1 MAFENLSSR
10 FQMALRKITGKARLT
25 ENDIDLMMREVR
37 LSLLEADVNY
47 RVVKEFTEEVKQ
59 QAYGEKILK
68 GLNPGQQVVK
78 IVNDELTKLM
88 GDKATEL
95 KLNSDSITVILMVGL
110 QGAGKTTS
118 AGKLA
123 NYIRKNNN
131 KKPLLVAA
139 DIYRPAAIEQL
150 QTVGKQ
156 LDIPVFEMGK
166 IQPETIVKKALEH
179 ANSND
184 FDLVII
190 DTAGRLH
197 IDESMMDEIK
207 NIEKIT
213 NPNEV
218 LLTVDAMTG
227 QDAVNVAKSFDEALS
242 LTGCI
247 LTKLDGDTRGGA
259 ALSIRKITGVPIKFS
274 GTGEKL
280 TDIEVFHPERMA
292 SRILGMGDVMSLVE
306 KATAEIDEDEAMN
319 MMEKMMSGK
328 FNYNDL
334 LKQMKMI
341 KRMGKFSGLLK
352 MMPGMS
358 QMANMDKVD
367 DKQLIYIEAIV
378 SSMTKDERKNPLL
391 VERSSSR
398 RNRIARGSGRST
410 TEVNRLIQTLD
421 KQKKMMKRFQNMSPE
436 RLQNMGNQMTGLP
449 GSNPSAVPGANPFQ
463 PKMSR
468 AQRRANKK
476 KKGGY

>member
-10 FQMALRKITGKARLT
+10 FQMALRRVTGKAKLS
-25 ENDIDLMMREVR
+25 ENDIDQMMREVR

-47 RVVKEFTEEVKQ
+47 KVVKEFTEEVKQ
-59 QAYGEKILK
+59 QAYGEKIFK

-88 GDKATEL
+88 GEETAT
-95 KLNSDSITVILMVGL
+95 LNLNPSGMTVMLMVGL

-123 NYIRKNNN
+123 NYIRKNDSKN
-131 KKPLLVAA
+131 PMLIAA

-150 QTVGKQ
+150 ETVGKQ
-156 LDIPVFEMGK
+156 LEIPVFQMGK
-166 IQPETIVKKALEH
+166 IQPETIVKEGLKH
-179 ANSND
+179 ATKEGY
-184 FDLVII
+184 DLVII

-197 IDESMMDEIK
+197 VDDTMMTEIK

-213 NPNEV
+213 SPDEV

-227 QDAVNVAKSFDEALS
+227 QDAVNVAKSFNEALT

-352 MMPGMS
+352 MIPGMS
-358 QMANMDKVD
+358 NMANVDQID
-367 DKQLIYIEAIV
+367 DKQLIYIESIIG
-378 SSMTKDERKNPLL
+378 SMTKGERKNPELID
-391 VERSSSR
+391 RSSSR
-398 RNRIARGSGRST
+398 RSRIARGSGRST
-410 TEVNRLIQTLD
+410 TEVNRLITTLE
-421 KQKKMMKRFQNMSPE
+421 KQRKMMKRFQGMDPTKMQDQAQS
-436 RLQNMGNQMTGLP
+436 MTQGT
-449 GSNPSAVPGANPFQ
+449 FQ
-463 PKMSR
+463 PKQSR
-468 AQRRANKK
+468 AMRRNNKK
-476 KKGGY
+476 RR

>member
-1 MAFENLSSR
+1 MAFENLTGR
-10 FQMALRKITGKARLT
+10 FQMALRRLTGKAKLT
-25 ENDIDLMMREVR
+25 EKDIDEMMREVR

-47 RVVKEFTEEVKQ
+47 KVVKEFTDEVKEL
-59 QAYGEKILK
+59 AYGEKILK

-88 GDKATEL
+88 GSTASELNLTEDF
-95 KLNSDSITVILMVGL
+95 NVILMVGL
-110 QGAGKTTS
+110 QGAGKTTT

-156 LDIPVFEMGK
+156 LDIEVFEMGQ
-166 IQPETIVKKALEH
+166 IEPEKIVKSALDY
-179 ANSND
+179 AKKND

-197 IDESMMDEIK
+197 IDDSMMEEIK
-207 NIEKIT
+207 NIAKISK
-213 NPNEV
+213 PQEI

-227 QDAVNVAKSFDEALS
+227 QDAVNVSETFNEALNI
-242 LTGCI
+242 TGCI

-259 ALSIRKITGVPIKFS
+259 ALSIRKVTGVPIKFA

-280 TDIEVFHPERMA
+280 LEIEVFHPERMA
-292 SRILGMGDVMSLVE
+292 SRILGMGDVVSLIE
-306 KATAEIDEDEAMN
+306 KATEEIDEAEAMN
-319 MMEKMMSGK
+319 MMEKMMSGN

-341 KRMGKFSGLLK
+341 KRMGKFSGILK
-352 MMPGMS
+352 MLPGMS
-358 QMANMDKVD
+358 QMADMDKVD
-367 DKQLIYIEAIV
+367 DKQLVYVEAII
-378 SSMTKDERKNPLL
+378 SSMTKEERKNPDLI
-391 VERSSSR
+391 ERSSSR

-410 TEVNRLIQTLD
+410 TEVNRLTSMLEKQTKL
-421 KQKKMMKRFQNMSPE
+421 MKRMAGMNPENIEKVSDNIATGNMQP
-436 RLQNMGNQMTGLP
+436 RL
-449 GSNPSAVPGANPFQ
+449 
-463 PKMSR
+463 SR
-468 AQRRANKK
+468 AQRRRKK
-476 KKGGY
+476 

>member
-1 MAFENLSSR
+1 MAFENLTSR
-10 FQMALRKITGKARLT
+10 FQMALRRLTGKAKLT
-25 ENDIDLMMREVR
+25 EADIDQMMKDVR

-47 RVVKEFTEEVKQ
+47 KVVKEFTDEVKQ

-88 GDKATEL
+88 GEEAAEL
-95 KLNSDSITVILMVGL
+95 HFNDSQATVILMVGL
-110 QGAGKTTS
+110 QGAGKTTT

-123 NYIRKNNN
+123 NYIRKNHQ
-131 KKPLLVAA
+131 KKPLLIAA

-150 QTVGKQ
+150 QTVGQQ
-156 LDIPVFEMGK
+156 LDIPVFQMGQIK
-166 IQPETIVKKALEH
+166 PETIVQEGLKHAKA
-179 ANSND
+179 NGY
-184 FDLVII
+184 DLVII

-197 IDESMMDEIK
+197 IDEDMMTEIR
-207 NIEKIT
+207 NIEKLT
-213 NPNEV
+213 KPDEV

-227 QDAVNVAKSFDEALS
+227 QDAVNVAKTFHEALN

-259 ALSIRKITGVPIKFS
+259 ALSIRKITNVPIKFS

-280 TDIEVFHPERMA
+280 TEIEVFHPERMA
-292 SRILGMGDVMSLVE
+292 SRILGMGDIMSLVE
-306 KATAEIDEDEAMN
+306 KATAVIDEDEAMS

-352 MMPGMS
+352 MLPGMS
-358 QMANMDKVD
+358 TMANLDQID
-367 DKQLIYIEAIV
+367 DRQLIFIEAIV
-378 SSMTKDERKNPLL
+378 KSMTEDERKNPELI
-391 VERSSSR
+391 ERSSSR
-398 RNRIARGSGRST
+398 RNRIARGSGRSS
-410 TEVNRLIQTLD
+410 TEVNRLISTLD
-421 KQKKMMKRFQNMSPE
+421 KQKKMMQRFQNMDPGNI
-436 RLQNMGNQMTGLP
+436 QNMAQGT
-449 GSNPSAVPGANPFQ
+449 FQ
-463 PKMSR
+463 PRESR
-468 AQRRANKK
+468 AMRRSKGKK
-476 KKGGY
+476 R

>member
-1 MAFENLSSR
+1 MAFENLTSR
-10 FQMALRKITGKARLT
+10 FQMALRRISGKSKLN
-25 ENDIDLMMREVR
+25 ENDIDVMMREVR

-47 RVVKEFTEEVKQ
+47 KVVKEFTEEVKQ
-59 QAYGEKILK
+59 QAYGERILK

-78 IVNDELTKLM
+78 IVNDELTILM
-88 GDKATEL
+88 GEKTEELNLKA
-95 KLNSDSITVILMVGL
+95 DGMTVMLMVGL

-123 NYIRKNNN
+123 NYVRKTND

-156 LDIPVFEMGK
+156 LGIPVFEMGK
-166 IQPETIVKKALEH
+166 TKPEKIVKEALAYAKKEE
-179 ANSND
+179 

-197 IDESMMDEIK
+197 IDSAMMDEIK
-207 NIEKIT
+207 NIEEISK
-213 NPNEV
+213 PDEV

-227 QDAVNVAKSFDEALS
+227 QDAVNVAKNFHEALT

-328 FNYNDL
+328 FNYEDL

-352 MMPGMS
+352 MLPGMS
-358 QMANMDKVD
+358 TMANVDKVD
-367 DKQLIYIEAIV
+367 DKQLNYIEAMIG
-378 SSMTKDERKNPLL
+378 SMTKTERKKPELI
-391 VERSSSR
+391 ERSSSR
-398 RNRIARGSGRST
+398 RNRISRGSGRST
-410 TEVNRLIQTLD
+410 TEVNRLISTLE
-421 KQKKMMKRFQNMSPE
+421 KQKKMMKRFQGINPE
-436 RLQNMGNQMTGLP
+436 TIQNAQNPGAMTGMMP
-449 GSNPSAVPGANPFQ
+449 GGGNPLQGKQ
-463 PKMSR
+463 SR
-468 AQRRANKK
+468 AMRRANKK

>member
-1 MAFENLSSR
+1 MAFENLTSR
-10 FQMALRKITGKARLT
+10 FQMALRRISGKSRLT
-25 ENDIDLMMREVR
+25 ESDIDQMMREVR

-88 GDKATEL
+88 GEKTVEL
-95 KLNSDSITVILMVGL
+95 NLNPEGMTVILMVGL

-123 NYIRKNNN
+123 NFVRKNND

-150 QTVGKQ
+150 QTVGKE

-166 IQPETIVKKALEH
+166 TKPEIIVKEALEY
-179 ANSND
+179 AKKEE

-197 IDESMMDEIK
+197 IDTVMMEEIK
-207 NIEKIT
+207 NIEKIA
-213 NPNEV
+213 NPDEV

-227 QDAVNVAKSFDEALS
+227 QDAVNVAKNFHEALT

-259 ALSIRKITGVPIKFS
+259 ALSIRKVTEVPIKFS

-328 FNYNDL
+328 FNYDDL
-334 LKQMKMI
+334 LKQMKMV

-352 MMPGMS
+352 MIPGMS
-358 QMANMDKVD
+358 TMANVDKID
-367 DKQLIYIEAIV
+367 DKQLSFIETIIC
-378 SSMTKDERKNPLL
+378 SMTKAERKKPELI
-391 VERSSSR
+391 ERSSSR
-398 RNRIARGSGRST
+398 RNRLSRGSGRST
-410 TEVNRLIQTLD
+410 TEVNRLITTLE
-421 KQKKMMKRFQNMSPE
+421 KQKKMMKRFQGINPE
-436 RLQNMGNQMTGLP
+436 TLQNAQNKNP
-449 GSNPSAVPGANPFQ
+449 GAMPGMMPGGANPFQ
-463 PKMSR
+463 PKQSR
-468 AQRRANKK
+468 AMRRSNKK

>member
-1 MAFENLSSR
+1 MAFESLTSR
-10 FQMALRKITGKARLT
+10 FQMALRRITGKAKLN
-25 ENDIDLMMREVR
+25 ESDIDQMMREVR

-47 RVVKEFTEEVKQ
+47 KVVKEFTEEVKQ

-88 GDKATEL
+88 GEKTEEL
-95 KLNSDSITVILMVGL
+95 KFNDSGFTVMLMVGL
-110 QGAGKTTS
+110 QGAGKTTT

-123 NYIRKNNN
+123 NHIRKNNQKN
-131 KKPLLVAA
+131 PLLIAA

-166 IQPETIVKKALEH
+166 INPLTIVEEGLKYAKEQGH
-179 ANSND
+179 
-184 FDLVII
+184 DLVII

-197 IDESMMDEIK
+197 IDSMMMEEIR
-207 NIEKIT
+207 NIEALA
-213 NPNEV
+213 NPDEV

-227 QDAVNVAKSFDEALS
+227 QDAVNVAKTFHESLT
-242 LTGCI
+242 LTGCV

-259 ALSIRKITGVPIKFS
+259 ALSIRKITNVPIKFS

-280 TDIEVFHPERMA
+280 TEIEVFHPERMA
-292 SRILGMGDVMSLVE
+292 SRILGMGDIMSLVE
-306 KATAEIDEDEAMN
+306 KATAEIDEDEAMS

-358 QMANMDKVD
+358 QMANIDQVD
-367 DKQLIYIEAIV
+367 DKQLVYIESIIG
-378 SSMTKDERKNPLL
+378 SMTHRERTHPELI
-391 VERSSSR
+391 ERSSSR

-410 TEVNRLIQTLD
+410 TEINRLVSTLE
-421 KQKKMMKRFQNMSPE
+421 KQKKMMS
-436 RLQNMGNQMTGLP
+436 RLQNMDPQTMQGMAQGT
-449 GSNPSAVPGANPFQ
+449 VQ
-463 PKMSR
+463 PKESR
-468 AQRRANKK
+468 AMRRAKKK
-476 KKGGY
+476 KKGGFR